1 MLSVYPLN
9 TLISGI
15 FFKITFLPVR
25 DIFDMPTFTH
35 HDLELLNPSFDSA
48 LVDVLSELEHLRR
61 LRLEGDT
68 PPQVFYQ
75 LKSLFHALES
85 LGSARIEG
93 NHTTLADYIDSKVEG
108 KAQDTDQLREVANIE
123 KAMDYIEEI
132 MAPGAALTEQT
143 IRELHAMTVDDL
155 VREGDKT
162 PGAYRS
168 GGVRIS
174 QSDHMPPDFIQVQAY
189 MQELVDFVNHEDS
202 PKYDLM
208 KVALA
213 HHRFGWIHPFGN
225 GNGRVVRLLTYALL
239 MKYGFNVSTG
249 GRVLN
254 PTAVFCNDRD
264 RYYAMLATADKG
276 TKEGLEE
283 WCTYVLEGIRDELE
297 KVDRLTNYSY
307 LTKCIL
313 APSVAFAREREWI
326 TETEELVLSAAIKL
340 KVVKSADV
348 AAVLPQ
354 QSSNQ
359 RTYLIKKL
367 VDQGMLLPLNPG
379 ARQYTIGFSN
389 NYLIRGVIKSLREQG
404 FIPETLEKP

>member
-1 MLSVYPLN
+1 M
-9 TLISGI
+9 
-15 FFKITFLPVR
+15 
-25 DIFDMPTFTH
+25 
-35 HDLELLNPSFDSA
+35 
-48 LVDVLSELEHLRR
+48 
-61 LRLEGDT
+61 
-68 PPQVFYQ
+68 FYQ

-108 KAQDTDQLREVANIE
+108 KAQDTDPLREVANIE
-123 KAMDYIEEI
+123 KAMDYIERI
-132 MAPGAALTEQT
+132 MAPGAALTEQM

-174 QSDHMPPDFIQVQAY
+174 QSDHQPPDFIHVQAY
-189 MQELVDFVNHEDS
+189 MQELVAFVNHEAP

-239 MKYGFNVSTG
+239 IKYGFNVNAG

-254 PTAVFCNDRD
+254 PTAVFCNDRE

-276 TKEGLEE
+276 TKDGLEA
-283 WCTYVLEGIRDELE
+283 WCTYVLEGVREELE
-297 KVDRLTNYSY
+297 KVDRLTDYAY

-313 APSVAFAREREWI
+313 VPAVAFARERKWI
-326 TETEELVLSAAIKL
+326 TEVEEAVLLAAIKL

-367 VDQGMLLPLNPG
+367 VDQGMLLPLNAG

-404 FIPETLEKP
+404 FIPEPLERP